1 MCNTVPSETILSKVF
16 TYWSLLFHRVE
27 IMQKND
33 FLRLLN
39 TLYIAVLLTC
49 TIKGEARQDSQDN
62 NSRSVE
68 RDSQSYNS
76 ESRSSPSRQVKDSR
90 DNFYSGSYSSRSTEY
105 GSQSQRE
112 SERSQSQ
119 VPKNWK
125 KMENHKPHKLQNQK
139 CHLQG
144 LLFKMP
150 KVGGLHRRNQKGT

>member
-1 MCNTVPSETILSKVF
+1 MHYSPIRDGIVKSI
-16 TYWSLLFHRVE
+16 YWSLLFHRVE
-27 IMQKND
+27 IMQTSD

-49 TIKGEARQDSQDN
+49 TIKGEARQDSQDY

-90 DNFYSGSYSSRSTEY
+90 DNFYSGSYGSRSTEY

-112 SERSQSQ
+112 SERSQSAS
-119 VPKNWK
+119 
-125 KMENHKPHKLQNQK
+125 
-139 CHLQG
+139 QG
-144 LLFKMP
+144 
-150 KVGGLHRRNQKGT
+150 TYE